1 MVDCEFAV
9 LGCTDSAADNY
20 DPDATEDDGSCLQ
33 LFMVVQTQLLITT
46 IADANSDDGSCY
58 YSCDEGQAQVDILV
72 TTDTYSGSENT
83 FSLYVDGSLFDY
95 VDLNYD
101 AQLTTVTNTY
111 CVDNGTSI
119 EFILDDSYGDGIF
132 NGGYEIYVC
141 QESLTGFV
149 AMTDVFLCQKSLWQF
164 VVTS

>member
-1 MVDCEFAV
+1 M
-9 LGCTDSAADNY
+9 LTIDN
-20 DPDATEDDGSCLQ
+20 
-33 LFMVVQTQLLITT
+33 
-46 IADANSDDGSCY
+46 GSCY
-58 YSCDEGQAQVDILV
+58 YSCPDGQAQIDILV

-83 FSLYVDGSLFDY
+83 FTLYANGSLLDY
-95 VDLNYD
+95 VDLSYD

-149 AMTDVFLCQKSLWQF
+149 AITDVYSFGNQKYQSLWQF
-164 VVTS
+164 VVISLVVWMSQH